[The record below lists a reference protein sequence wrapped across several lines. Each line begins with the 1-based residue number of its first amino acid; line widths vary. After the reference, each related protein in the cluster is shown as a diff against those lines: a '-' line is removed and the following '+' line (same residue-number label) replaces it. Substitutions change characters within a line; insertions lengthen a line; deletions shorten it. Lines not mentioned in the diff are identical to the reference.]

1 MRGLAL
7 PGQHRSLQSAAQ
19 RLRSSS
25 CSIVRPLRA
34 IHRPCRPSR
43 ASSRQTSRGA
53 IQVVASLDYI
63 ATASDEGVL
72 KLPARTELDPEEIK
86 NVFAYPR
93 NLLDSYYL
101 GRVIG
106 AGSFGVVREGIE
118 VATGRRFAVKTVSKV
133 PKRGAPTPRYLLK
146 LRAEVEVMQQLGV
159 SLNAV
164 YLHDVFEDDVNVHMV
179 MELCEGG
186 ALLERVES
194 GVYSEKYIS
203 RLVRSI
209 LRFIAQCH
217 AKVGV
222 VKPVGVFSTGDLL
235 FWLSMSTSSV

>member
-1 MRGLAL
+1 MSGLVVPGGQGLLQRSWSRAL
-7 PGQHRSLQSAAQ
+7 SGNVQF
-19 RLRSSS
+19 
-25 CSIVRPLRA
+25 VRPAQVSCRRYSRA
-34 IHRPCRPSR
+34 IRGSR
-43 ASSRQTSRGA
+43 AAGRAVLR
-53 IQVVASLDYI
+53 VVAGLDYV

-86 NVFAYPR
+86 TVYGYPR
-93 NLLDSYYL
+93 NILDSYYL

-118 VATGRRFAVKTVSKV
+118 VVTGSRFAVKTVSKV

-164 YLHDVFEDDVNVHMV
+164 HLHDVFEDDINVHMV

-186 ALLERVES
+186 ALLERVET
-194 GVYSEKYIS
+194 GVYSEAYIS

-209 LRFIAQCH
+209 LRFVAQCH
-217 AKVGV
+217 AKVGS
-222 VKPVGVFSTGDLL
+222 VG
-235 FWLSMSTSSV
+235 

>member
-93 NLLDSYYL
+93 C
-101 GRVIG
+101 
-106 AGSFGVVREGIE
+106 E
-118 VATGRRFAVKTVSKV
+118 VKAALQT
-133 PKRGAPTPRYLLK
+133 L
-146 LRAEVEVMQQLGV
+146 QHGV
-159 SLNAV
+159 SLLWVPATLQAAAANVQADSRV
-164 YLHDVFEDDVNVHMV
+164 LRARRQLPAAARAKGHAYAFAMHSSSLVTVPSVWLRSFSNVNRH
-179 MELCEGG
+179 
-186 ALLERVES
+186 RR
-194 GVYSEKYIS
+194 I
-203 RLVRSI
+203 VRS
-209 LRFIAQCH
+209 A
-217 AKVGV
+217 
-222 VKPVGVFSTGDLL
+222 
-235 FWLSMSTSSV
+235 